1 MPIAIIAAS
10 FLIRNTRQ
18 EHRFLDRIPG
28 KLGCNERNK
37 TPIDFLYRLPILS
50 ARAICTSI
58 DLRIYLF
65 LRSDIE
71 GRNVNLNSDSFFFL
85 LLLRIASNLITFR
98 SRNENVSSQIS
109 INTRFNLNSIFTKER
124 NVLFDITVLRIVY
137 IFVHFNIRHFF
148 PPDGSN
154 QNPTGRDFENTPSTA
169 RGNSSSFSVRIE
181 LIHVSRADGPPL
193 PFLFVG
199 RGTSFITVMHKPP

>member
-58 DLRIYLF
+58 DSRIVRLF

-137 IFVHFNIRHFF
+137 IFVHFNIRYFF

-181 LIHVSRADGPPL
+181 LIHVSRADGPL
-193 PFLFVG
+193 PFRWPRDIVHH
-199 RGTSFITVMHKPP
+199 RDA

>member
-37 TPIDFLYRLPILS
+37 TPDFLYRLPILS

-58 DLRIYLF
+58 DSRIVRLF

-71 GRNVNLNSDSFFFL
+71 GRNVNLNSDSFFFFL
-85 LLLRIASNLITFR
+85 LLGIASNLITFR

-137 IFVHFNIRHFF
+137 IFVHFNKQYSTFLSFEWIESKSNRTRFRKYSLDRSGKLEFF
-148 PPDGSN
+148 F
-154 QNPTGRDFENTPSTA
+154 R
-169 RGNSSSFSVRIE
+169 
-181 LIHVSRADGPPL
+181 
-193 PFLFVG
+193 
-199 RGTSFITVMHKPP
+199 

>member
-58 DLRIYLF
+58 DSRIVY
-65 LRSDIE
+65 RSDIE

-85 LLLRIASNLITFR
+85 LLLGIASNLITFR
-98 SRNENVSSQIS
+98 SSNENVSSQIS

-137 IFVHFNIRHFF
+137 IFVHFNEQYSIFLSSEWIESKSNRTRFRKYSLDRSGKLEFF
-148 PPDGSN
+148 F
-154 QNPTGRDFENTPSTA
+154 R
-169 RGNSSSFSVRIE
+169 
-181 LIHVSRADGPPL
+181 
-193 PFLFVG
+193 
-199 RGTSFITVMHKPP
+199 

>member
-98 SRNENVSSQIS
+98 SSNENVSSQIS

-181 LIHVSRADGPPL
+181 LIHVSRADGPP
-193 PFLFVG
+193 
-199 RGTSFITVMHKPP
+199 SFSLAAGHRSSP

>member
-85 LLLRIASNLITFR
+85 LLLGIASNLITFR
-98 SRNENVSSQIS
+98 SSNENVSSQIS

-137 IFVHFNIRHFF
+137 IFVHFNEQYSTFLSSEWIESKSNRTRFRKYSLDRSGKLEFF
-148 PPDGSN
+148 F
-154 QNPTGRDFENTPSTA
+154 R
-169 RGNSSSFSVRIE
+169 
-181 LIHVSRADGPPL
+181 
-193 PFLFVG
+193 
-199 RGTSFITVMHKPP
+199 

>member
-85 LLLRIASNLITFR
+85 LLLGIASNLITFR
-98 SRNENVSSQIS
+98 SSNENVSSQIS

-148 PPDGSN
+148 PPNGSN
-154 QNPTGRDFENTPSTA
+154 QNPTGRDFENTPSIA

-181 LIHVSRADGPPL
+181 LIHVSRADGPP
-193 PFLFVG
+193 
-199 RGTSFITVMHKPP
+199 SFSLAAGHRSSP

>member
-1 MPIAIIAAS
+1 MQFRVYPRASVPIAIIAAS

-58 DLRIYLF
+58 DSRIVRLF

-98 SRNENVSSQIS
+98 SSNENVSSQIS

-124 NVLFDITVLRIVY
+124 NVLFDITVLFIYLYILIFDISFLRMDRIKIQPDAISKILPRPLGETRVL
-137 IFVHFNIRHFF
+137 F
-148 PPDGSN
+148 PLGS
-154 QNPTGRDFENTPSTA
+154 S
-169 RGNSSSFSVRIE
+169 
-181 LIHVSRADGPPL
+181 
-193 PFLFVG
+193 
-199 RGTSFITVMHKPP
+199 